1 MQRPGRQ
8 PEPIGSSDA
17 DEQPRSLLRRLRE
30 DPMDAVSRIAA
41 EIGARRPTSLGEAQA
56 AAYLDG
62 RLRRAGLRVSADAF
76 RAAAG
81 PGWDGTLLAL
91 LATVGVV
98 LYYWLPL
105 PSVALALWNL
115 AIAGVSLA
123 RPGTPLLARKRQ
135 SQNVIATR
143 ALDQPP
149 RWRVVLL
156 APLDSPPATSAW
168 ARWLI
173 AGRRAQLGRIAACG
187 LIVVLALL
195 ALGGPLE
202 LRRLLWYLQVA
213 GAAYILLLGAVE
225 LWSMLAPTTSGAIN
239 HAGALAALLES
250 ADTLSALSQ
259 TELWA
264 VALGASASGAG
275 LADLLRRYPFDRDM
289 TFFIGIES
297 IGGGRL
303 SYLTRAGIFPQRPGD
318 PLLLRLVAAA
328 DADDPLIDA
337 EPRPSASE
345 PTIARQLQ
353 QTGRRALTIIGLD
366 TDGRPAYRGSPTDT
380 TEQADERALD
390 RAIRLIIGL
399 VKMIDATSE
408 ELKVQS

>member
-1 MQRPGRQ
+1 MHRPGRQ
-8 PEPIGSSDA
+8 PDPIGSPDA

-30 DPMDAVSRIAA
+30 DPMDAVNRIAA

-81 PGWDGTLLAL
+81 PGWDGALLAL

-105 PSVALALWNL
+105 PSLALALCNL
-115 AIAGVSLA
+115 AIAGVGLA
-123 RPGTPLLARKRQ
+123 RPGAPLLARKRQ

-156 APLDSPPATSAW
+156 APLDSPPATGAW

-173 AGRRAQLGRIAACG
+173 AGRRAQLGRVAACL
-187 LIVVLALL
+187 LIVVLAVL

-202 LRRLLWYLQVA
+202 LRRVFWYLQIA
-213 GAAYILLLGAVE
+213 GAAYILLLGAIE
-225 LWSMLAPTTSGAIN
+225 SWSMLAPITSGAIN

-250 ADTLSALSQ
+250 ADTLNALSQ

-264 VALGASASGAG
+264 VAVGASASGAG
-275 LADLLRRYPFDRDM
+275 MADLLRRYPFDRDM
-289 TFFIGIES
+289 TFFIGVES

-303 SYLTRAGIFPQRPGD
+303 SYLTRAGSLPQRPGD
-318 PLLLRLVAAA
+318 ALLLRLAAAA

-345 PTIARQLQ
+345 PAIARQLQ

-366 TDGRPAYRGSPTDT
+366 ADGRPAYRGSPTDT
-380 TEQADERALD
+380 TEQVDERALD
-390 RAIRLIIGL
+390 RAIRLIVGL
-399 VKMIDATSE
+399 VKKIDATSSE
-408 ELKVQS
+408 F

>member
-8 PEPIGSSDA
+8 PESIGSADA

-30 DPMDAVSRIAA
+30 DPMDAVNRIAA

-81 PGWDGTLLAL
+81 PGWDGVLLAL

-105 PSVALALWNL
+105 PSLALALWNL
-115 AIAGVSLA
+115 AIAGVALA
-123 RPGTPLLARKRQ
+123 RSGLPLLARKRQ

-143 ALDQPP
+143 ALDQAP

-156 APLDSPPATSAW
+156 APLDTPPTTSAW

-173 AGRRAQLGRIAACG
+173 AGRRAQLGRIIVCG
-187 LIVVLALL
+187 LIVVLAVL
-195 ALGGPLE
+195 ALAGPLE
-202 LRRLLWYLQVA
+202 LRRVFWYAQIA
-213 GAAYILLLGAVE
+213 GAAYVLLLGGIE

-250 ADTLSALSQ
+250 ADSLNGLSQ

-275 LADLLRRYPFDRDM
+275 LTDLLRRYPFDRDM
-289 TFFIGIES
+289 TFFVGIES

-303 SYLTRAGIFPQRPGD
+303 SYLTRAGILPQRPGD
-318 PLLLRLVAAA
+318 PLLLRLAAAA

-337 EPRPSASE
+337 EPRATTSE
-345 PTIARQLQ
+345 PALVRQLQ

-366 TDGRPAYRGSPTDT
+366 ADGRPAYRGSAADAI
-380 TEQADERALD
+380 EQVDERALD
-390 RAIRLIIGL
+390 RAIRLVIGL
-399 VKMIDATSE
+399 VKKIDSTSSE
-408 ELKVQS
+408 F